1 MSLSSKDLDD
11 LRYAKTLLVHPN
23 LATKLINVVGTPI
36 EKGLELLPANWSA
49 VVGHATRTALQKAL
63 DLAISTMDDCGVV
76 PPRDMFHKI
85 AATVTGAVGGAMGF
99 PGLAVELPLSTM
111 VILRSIADVARSE
124 GERIKTIPSKLAC
137 IEVFALGGRSK
148 TDAAAE
154 TSYFAVRAALARA
167 VTEAAD
173 FIAEKGIAQEGAP
186 AVVRLIAQIASRF
199 DVAVSEKAAA
209 QAMPIVGAAGGAVIN
224 LLFVDHFQN
233 MARGHFTVRR
243 LERQHGAEAVREAYG
258 ALHVSD

>member
-1 MSLSSKDLDD
+1 
-11 LRYAKTLLVHPN
+11 
-23 LATKLINVVGTPI
+23 
-36 EKGLELLPANWSA
+36 
-49 VVGHATRTALQKAL
+49 
-63 DLAISTMDDCGVV
+63 
-76 PPRDMFHKI
+76 
-85 AATVTGAVGGAMGF
+85 MGF

-111 VILRSIADVARSE
+111 IILRSIADVARSE

-148 TDAAAE
+148 TDNAAE
-154 TSYFAVRAALARA
+154 TSYFAVRSALARA

-186 AVVRLIAQIASRF
+186 AVVKLIAQIASRF

-209 QAMPIVGAAGGAVIN
+209 QAMPIVGAAGGAIIN

-243 LERQHGAEAVREAYG
+243 LERQHGPDAVRGAYG

>member
-11 LRYAKTLLVHPN
+11 LQYAKTLLEHSN
-23 LATKLINVVGTPI
+23 LATRLINVMGTPL

-49 VVGHATRTALQKAL
+49 VVGQATRTALQKAL
-63 DLAISTMDDCGVV
+63 DLAIRTMDERSVV
-76 PPRDMFHKI
+76 PARDMFHRI
-85 AATVTGAVGGAMGF
+85 AATMTGAVGGAMGL
-99 PGLAVELPLSTM
+99 PGLAIELPLSTI

-124 GERIKTIPSKLAC
+124 GERIETIPSKLAC

-148 TDAAAE
+148 TDHAAE
-154 TSYFAVRAALARA
+154 TSYFAVRSALARA

-186 AVVRLIAQIASRF
+186 AVVKLIAQIASRF

-209 QAMPIVGAAGGAVIN
+209 QAMPIVGAVGGAIIN
-224 LLFVDHFQN
+224 LLFVNHFQN
-233 MARGHFTVRR
+233 LARGHFTVRR
-243 LERQHGAEAVREAYG
+243 LERQHGPDAVRGAYVT
-258 ALHVSD
+258 LPVSD